1 MDALAES
8 RSWDKLEEKA
18 AVTHPSTSRHGHPQ
32 KTSSALIRFDPLK
45 MQYCAVGVLESHND
59 YNEIHRRLTSRH
71 VLDMFGSHASLSD
84 SHPSS
89 FLLPSIPPLH
99 LGHRTFLNRC
109 RPLLHDDLHGDI
121 WAQLGTCPDIARI
134 TNNPPELLRKI
145 QVSNPTHGLLRPFTK
160 QRFNDRKQDQ
170 LAAKPFPQMRP
181 SLHAVS
187 R

>member
-1 MDALAES
+1 M
-8 RSWDKLEEKA
+8 
-18 AVTHPSTSRHGHPQ
+18 THPSTSRHGHPQ

-121 WAQLGTCPDIARI
+121 WAQLGTCPDNFQQPSRI
-134 TNNPPELLRKI
+134 VAKNPGFQSYTWPPASFHKTEI
-145 QVSNPTHGLLRPFTK
+145 Q
-160 QRFNDRKQDQ
+160 
-170 LAAKPFPQMRP
+170 
-181 SLHAVS
+181 
-187 R
+187 

>member
-1 MDALAES
+1 MPFLRPMYPMLGVQSGLCSHNNPIEQFLSEPRGRRLLLAEVEDLAAPLTRMALGSSMGREAGMQMDALAES

-89 FLLPSIPPLH
+89 FLPSFHSASP
-99 LGHRTFLNRC
+99 
-109 RPLLHDDLHGDI
+109 
-121 WAQLGTCPDIARI
+121 
-134 TNNPPELLRKI
+134 
-145 QVSNPTHGLLRPFTK
+145 S
-160 QRFNDRKQDQ
+160 
-170 LAAKPFPQMRP
+170 RP
-181 SLHAVS
+181 SDVS
-187 R
+187 QPVQATAS